1 MRRRTSPLLAAA
13 LIVVLAGS
21 LAVQVW
27 VLPSA
32 ADRVVAVFP
41 EVERLVVASVVW
53 GVLAIACWQAIA
65 LIGLRVVLTARVRR
79 LHEIPRGWLRA
90 VVGCLL
96 AFLVLVVVALVALT
110 VMEYATPGVMLGLVF
125 GGLVALVG
133 LAALGIHLAVQ
144 PRPALARG
152 MAASGL

>member
-32 ADRVVAVFP
+32 VDRVVAVFP
-41 EVERLVVASVVW
+41 EVERLAVASVVW

-65 LIGLRVVLTARVRR
+65 LIGLRVVLVARVRR

-96 AFLVLVVVALVALT
+96 AFFVLVVVALVALT

-125 GGLVALVG
+125 GGLVALV
-133 LAALGIHLAVQ
+133 AALGIHLAVQ
-144 PRPALARG
+144 PRPGLAREV
-152 MAASGL
+152 AASGL